1 MAPTGHDERAD
12 QASGG
17 RRCAHPARTRRECGA
32 GSRFVEIEEVDS
44 QRDFRVLLATRLVRA
59 FAFGFAA
66 VLLGIQL
73 ERRHLRPEQIGITLA
88 IGLLAASLLGLP
100 AAAAARRFGRRQIL
114 AVCGLLMAVTGLD
127 LAFATDRNLLML
139 AGASG
144 MLGASVDLG
153 PFLPI
158 EQAMLAESASL
169 ERQPRAFG
177 HYSLTGGLAAAA
189 GALAATLA
197 SSSQRLQGFFA
208 VFAAIGLAT
217 AILPLFISSRSESA
231 VAGPML
237 SRSSL
242 KPLATLSALFAL
254 DALGGGFVVQPVIA
268 YWLHIRFG
276 AGSNVLGPSF
286 AAIAIAQAASFE
298 LAPAIA
304 KRIGLVRT
312 MVFTHLPSNLLL
324 LLVPFSPS
332 LAIATGLLI
341 VRYSISQMDVPTR
354 QAYVVSIV
362 PPNERAGALALT
374 GSVRGVAQAIGPVLA
389 GFAIQAASFGLPF
402 FAGGGLKIAYDLS
415 LYALIG
421 RNQRRPRG

>member
-1 MAPTGHDERAD
+1 M
-12 QASGG
+12 
-17 RRCAHPARTRRECGA
+17 
-32 GSRFVEIEEVDS
+32 
-44 QRDFRVLLATRLVRA
+44 LLATRLLRA

-73 ERRHLRPEQIGITLA
+73 EHRQLRPEQIGVALA

-100 AAAAARRFGRRQIL
+100 AAAAARRFGRRQVL
-114 AVCGLLMAVTGLD
+114 AICGLLMALTGLD
-127 LAFATDRNLLML
+127 LAFATNGNLLML

-158 EQAMLAESASL
+158 EQAMLAESATPAG
-169 ERQPRAFG
+169 QPRAFG

-197 SSSQRLQGFFA
+197 TSPQRLQTYFV
-208 VFAAIGLAT
+208 VFAAVGLAT
-217 AILPLFISSRSESA
+217 AALPLFITSRSESP
-231 VAGPML
+231 VDGPML
-237 SRSSL
+237 SRKSL

-286 AAIAIAQAASFE
+286 AAIAVAQAASFE
-298 LAPAIA
+298 LAPEIA

-312 MVFTHLPSNLLL
+312 MVFTHLPSNVLL
-324 LLVPFSPS
+324 LLVPLSPS

-341 VRYSISQMDVPTR
+341 ARYSISQMDVPTR

-362 PPNERAGALALT
+362 LPNERAGALALT
-374 GSVRGVAQAIGPVLA
+374 GSVRGVAQAVGPLLA
-389 GFAIQAASFGLPF
+389 GFAIQAAAFGLPF
-402 FAGGGLKIAYDLS
+402 FAGGGLKIAYDVS
-415 LYALIG
+415 LYALVG
-421 RNQRRPRG
+421 RNRGRAHD